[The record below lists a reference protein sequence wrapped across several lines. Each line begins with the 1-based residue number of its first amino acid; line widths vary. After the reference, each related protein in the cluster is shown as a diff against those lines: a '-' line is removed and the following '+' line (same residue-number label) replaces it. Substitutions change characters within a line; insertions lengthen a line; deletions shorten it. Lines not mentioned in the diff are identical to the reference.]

1 MLHPLVS
8 PVTSLAKKFVQTKR
22 VFHKDLSDTEAALRH
37 HSLNAMDIQD
47 WLSTR
52 LSRIEMEFID
62 GTVLKEEL
70 TDLAWDIL
78 ILTGDV
84 TLGNLVENGSFYSVM
99 ERCDQ
104 LIDKI

>member
-1 MLHPLVS
+1 
-8 PVTSLAKKFVQTKR
+8 
-22 VFHKDLSDTEAALRH
+22 
-37 HSLNAMDIQD
+37 MDIQD
-47 WLSTR
+47 WLDTR